1 MPTNVVMPKL
11 GLNMIEGLVVE
22 WLKQV
27 GDFVK
32 QGDLLFVVETDKITT
47 ESEAQVEGVLAKI
60 LVSAGEV
67 VPVST
72 PVAIILAK
80 DEALAGDEAQ
90 VPSDV
95 TQSPASQKKKHA
107 IRPTQASPTGKVLAS
122 PAAKRLAKEYGLELS
137 TIPGSGRFDSIKQ
150 MDVEGFLEAHKHEHS
165 TKPLASPLA
174 KRVAKEFGVDLMAI
188 VGTGKNG
195 QITRDDVER
204 AATEQEQPAT
214 PFGVTQRIPISG
226 VRATIAERMLLSMQQ
241 SAQITLHT
249 EVDATYLVRLRHA
262 FQEVA
267 FSAGIDVPSYN
278 ALLIEIVAQAL
289 SDHPHINARQEGDT
303 ILELEE
309 VNVGLA
315 VDTMRGL
322 LVVVIKNADQKSAL
336 AIESELTTLA
346 ERARLGTATLDDLT
360 GSTFTLT
367 NLGMF
372 GVDGF
377 TPIIN
382 PPEVGILGVGRIVE
396 KPVMVGGQV
405 QGRPRMSLSLTFD
418 HRVIDGAPAA
428 KFLQHITQLIESN
441 GTSYS

>member
-1 MPTNVVMPKL
+1 M
-11 GLNMIEGLVVE
+11 
-22 WLKQV
+22 Q
-27 GDFVK
+27 
-32 QGDLLFVVETDKITT
+32 
-47 ESEAQVEGVLAKI
+47 SRVL
-60 LVSAGEV
+60 
-67 VPVST
+67 
-72 PVAIILAK
+72 
-80 DEALAGDEAQ
+80 
-90 VPSDV
+90 
-95 TQSPASQKKKHA
+95 
-107 IRPTQASPTGKVLAS
+107 
-122 PAAKRLAKEYGLELS
+122 
-137 TIPGSGRFDSIKQ
+137 
-150 MDVEGFLEAHKHEHS
+150 
-165 TKPLASPLA
+165 
-174 KRVAKEFGVDLMAI
+174 
-188 VGTGKNG
+188 KNG